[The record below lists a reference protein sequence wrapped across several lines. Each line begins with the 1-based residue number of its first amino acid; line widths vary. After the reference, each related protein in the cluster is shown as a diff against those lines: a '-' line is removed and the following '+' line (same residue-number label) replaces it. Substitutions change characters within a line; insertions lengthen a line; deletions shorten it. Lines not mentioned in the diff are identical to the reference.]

1 MSNIKGQINMK
12 RIHLSLTENQ
22 YELLNMLRGEM
33 GNTDSEV
40 VRNILI
46 AWLTEKSF
54 ISSKIK
60 KRLKFD

>member
-1 MSNIKGQINMK
+1 MSNIKGQNNMK
-12 RIHLSLTENQ
+12 RIHLSLTKNQ

-33 GNTDSEV
+33 GNSDSEV